1 MLILILL
8 IISFPVVAAPQL
20 TAIVDSNQVMLG
32 DIFTLSLELSDAN
45 ALGEPELGGLENKFI
60 IHSQQQSR
68 STQIINGNSSSQIIW
83 QYYIEAQTTGT
94 LQIPALKL
102 KTNIGYLQSKPI
114 KMRIT
119 SNPIKRNDNI
129 RLEAEISNSNPYL
142 HEPIIYTLRLY
153 YKGELRDLETIP
165 PSNDVIMEQLQN
177 KIIPQRKIVNG
188 QQVIIAQIKYLLT
201 PLRSGKLKL
210 DSGKMKGLKQAN
222 RGNSNSFFSFN
233 NYRPITISSTPIT
246 LEVQAP
252 PTSQPWLPLQNLKLT
267 YNWESNISKPVT
279 AGTPLVLSLKLIAEG
294 MGGQALPKLENLIK
308 NTADFKVRS
317 PKPEIERTYLSNKK
331 IPASTIINNFSIIP
345 IKVGNL
351 ELPAIR
357 IPWWDLPNQKLAW
370 AELPAQ
376 TIKVIANANN
386 IITNKA
392 PVQIAQSPHI
402 IVQQLVFTNTQY
414 ICLILSISA
423 LLIALWQSWYSRHNI
438 VIPKT
443 KPYMSNSTFR
453 KRLDTTEEVVEIKAL
468 IQEYAHLR
476 WQIPKNSSLQTIA
489 KQLPTNNQLTDLFNE
504 LNATIYGKQE
514 FDLFN
519 WKQRC
524 INLILQLKTEKSNQ
538 STEIIF
544 KPLNPI

>member
-8 IISFPVVAAPQL
+8 IISFPVLAAPQL

-32 DIFTLSLELSDAN
+32 DTFALTLELSDAN
-45 ALGEPELGGLENKFI
+45 ALSEPELGELENKFI
-60 IHSQQQSR
+60 IHGQQQSR
-68 STQIINGNSSSQIIW
+68 STQIINGKSSSQIIW
-83 QYYIEAQTTGT
+83 QYYLEAQTTGT
-94 LQIPALKL
+94 LLIPKLKL
-102 KTNIGYLQSKPI
+102 KTDVGYLQSQPI

-129 RLEAEISNSNPYL
+129 RLEAEVSNSNPYL

-153 YKGELRDLETIP
+153 YKGELRDLEAIP
-165 PSNDVIMEQLQN
+165 PGNDVIMEQLQN

-188 QQVIIAQIKYLLT
+188 QQIIVAQIKYLLT

-210 DSGKMKGLKQAN
+210 NSGKMKGLKQVN
-222 RGNSNSFFSFN
+222 RRNINSFFNFN
-233 NYRPITISSTPIT
+233 NYRPVTISSTPIT
-246 LEVQAP
+246 LEVRAP
-252 PTSQPWLPLQNLKLT
+252 ATSQPWLPLQNLKLT
-267 YNWESNISKPVT
+267 YNWESDISKPVT

-308 NTADFKVRS
+308 NTADFKVRT
-317 PKPEIERTYLSNKK
+317 PKPEVERTFLSNKK
-331 IPASTIINNFSIIP
+331 MPASTIISNFSIIP
-345 IKVGNL
+345 TTVGNL

-376 TIKVIANANN
+376 TIQVIANANS
-386 IITNKA
+386 ITTNKA
-392 PVQIAQSPHI
+392 PVQITQPPI
-402 IVQQLVFTNTQY
+402 TVVQQLAFTNTQY
-414 ICLILSISA
+414 ISLILSILA
-423 LLIALWQSWYSRHNI
+423 LLIALWQSWHGRHNI

-443 KPYMSNSTFR
+443 KPYISNNTFR
-453 KRLDTTEEVVEIKAL
+453 RRLDTAENAVEIKTL
-468 IQEYAHLR
+468 IQEYAYSR

-489 KQLPTNNQLTDLFNE
+489 KQLPTNNQLTELFNE
-504 LNATIYGKQE
+504 LNAVIYGKQE
-514 FDLFN
+514 FDLFDC
-519 WKQRC
+519 KQRC

-538 STEIIF
+538 PEILF